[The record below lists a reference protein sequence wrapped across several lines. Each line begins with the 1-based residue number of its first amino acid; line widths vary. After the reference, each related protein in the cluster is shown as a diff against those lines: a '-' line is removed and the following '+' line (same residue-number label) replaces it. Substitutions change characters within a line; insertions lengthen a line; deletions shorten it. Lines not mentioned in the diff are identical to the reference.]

1 MFLSTLNLF
10 TTGVNGR
17 TMTHL
22 GNLNR
27 LGDLSLRSGK
37 EFGVENKSL
46 WVILK
51 KYGNNSFPTFQ

>member
-1 MFLSTLNLF
+1 MCLSTLNLY
-10 TTGVNGR
+10 TTKVNGR

-27 LGDLSLRSGK
+27 LGDLSLRSGT
-37 EFGVENKSL
+37 EFGAENKSL

-51 KYGNNSFPTFQ
+51 KYGNNSSPTF

>member
-1 MFLSTLNLF
+1 MTHLGNL
-10 TTGVNGR
+10 

-27 LGDLSLRSGK
+27 LGDLSLRSGT
-37 EFGVENKSL
+37 EFVAENKSL

-51 KYGNNSFPTFQ
+51 KYGNDSSPTF

>member
-1 MFLSTLNLF
+1 MFLSTLNLY

-37 EFGVENKSL
+37 EFGVEK
-46 WVILK
+46 
-51 KYGNNSFPTFQ
+51 F